1 MALKTPSGLD
11 LEDIEVELLLLA
23 LRQRYGYDFHGYA
36 RASLIRRLR
45 HLVEFFAV
53 NHLADLVPTLL
64 RDERV
69 AQAIIN
75 YISVPVSEF
84 FRDPPVWKAVRN
96 LVLPQLESFPRINI
110 WQIGCGH
117 GQETWTVAILLHE
130 CGLAHKVR
138 MVTTDINGEL
148 LATARRGAW
157 PADQFDDWR
166 ANYLAAGGSGCFED
180 YFDRRGSEIVIRA
193 ERLRPVE
200 FVEHNLV
207 TDDVFLETQFVICR
221 NVLIY
226 FGEALQARALDVF
239 ERSLER
245 GGYLL
250 LGSAESVTDGSPTW
264 QALSAEM
271 RIFRKTIHGKE
282 RTARPAGIPALPITK
297 T

>member
-1 MALKTPSGLD
+1 MALKTQSGPD

-23 LRQRYGYDFHGYA
+23 LRERYGYDFRGYA

-84 FRDPPVWKAVRN
+84 FRDPPVWKVVREQ
-96 LVLPQLESFPRINI
+96 VLPQLESFPRINI

-117 GQETWTVAILLHE
+117 GQETWSVAILLHE
-130 CGLAHKVR
+130 CGLAHKAR
-138 MVTTDINGEL
+138 MITTDINGEL
-148 LATARRGAW
+148 LTTARRGVW
-157 PADQFDDWR
+157 PADQLDDWR

-180 YFDRRGSEIVIRA
+180 YFERRGNELVILP
-193 ERLRPVE
+193 ERLQPVE

-245 GGYLL
+245 GGFLL
-250 LGSAESVTDGSPTW
+250 LGSAESVPDGLPTW
-264 QALSAEM
+264 QSLSPEL
-271 RIFRKTIHGKE
+271 RIFRKNIHGKFW
-282 RTARPAGIPALPITK
+282 TAQPTGALASPLTK
-297 T
+297 P